1 MKGFFKMN
9 LPNQLT
15 TLRMFAVLVVIAI
28 ALIPWNGL
36 AEGGSYMQNWMYA
49 CIANKDIVW
58 VRVTLCVLFVVASFT
73 DMLDGKIARKHNL
86 VTTYGKFMDPIADK
100 LLVNSM
106 FIAVGNRRAFLTHG
120 HIYNEAFHPNLNE
133 GDILIHGHFHI
144 PWLFD
149 IDGITIASPGSI
161 SIPKND
167 SPNSYMIID
176 NDKIDIKNL
185 DGESILNSIRRE
197 YNQKY

>member
-1 MKGFFKMN
+1 MACGDGE
-9 LPNQLT
+9 
-15 TLRMFAVLVVIAI
+15 TLGEDILQSNVRGNCDSEVDISVSNFPIVNELSVISTI
-28 ALIPWNGL
+28 NEDL
-36 AEGGSYMQNWMYA
+36 Y
-49 CIANKDIVW
+49 
-58 VRVTLCVLFVVASFT
+58 
-73 DMLDGKIARKHNL
+73 
-86 VTTYGKFMDPIADK
+86 
-100 LLVNSM
+100 
-106 FIAVGNRRAFLTHG
+106 LTHG

-149 IDGITIASPGSI
+149 VDGVTIASPGSI
-161 SIPKND
+161 AIPKNE

-185 DGESILNSIRRE
+185 EGESILNSIRRE

>member
-1 MKGFFKMN
+1 
-9 LPNQLT
+9 
-15 TLRMFAVLVVIAI
+15 
-28 ALIPWNGL
+28 
-36 AEGGSYMQNWMYA
+36 
-49 CIANKDIVW
+49 
-58 VRVTLCVLFVVASFT
+58 
-73 DMLDGKIARKHNL
+73 
-86 VTTYGKFMDPIADK
+86 
-100 LLVNSM
+100 M
-106 FIAVGNRRAFLTHG
+106 FIGVGKRRAFLTHG

-149 IDGITIASPGSI
+149 VDGVTIASPGSI
-161 SIPKND
+161 AIPKND

-185 DGESILNSIRRE
+185 DGESILNSIRRD